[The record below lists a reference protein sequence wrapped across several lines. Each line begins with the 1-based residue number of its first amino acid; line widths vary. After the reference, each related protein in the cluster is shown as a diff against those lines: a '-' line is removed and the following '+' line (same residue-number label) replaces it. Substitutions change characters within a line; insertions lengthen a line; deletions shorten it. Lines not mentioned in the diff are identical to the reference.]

1 MSSVQD
7 TIFDTIATDARIERD
22 TISLDSTLTDLGI
35 DSLEAIEIVFNL
47 EERFKITF
55 PDRDPSFDTGTVR
68 GLVDAVERLLAE
80 QAEKGQQAQA
90 AAPESTTAA
99 IQAAAVEP
107 AVVEPAVLEPAA
119 IDPANKP

>member
-7 TIFDTIATDARIERD
+7 TIFDTIASDARIPRE
-22 TISLDSTLTDLGI
+22 TISLDSTLADLGI

-47 EERFKITF
+47 EERFKISF

-80 QAEKGQQAQA
+80 QTTMPVETATTTGIE
-90 AAPESTTAA
+90 APEVGATDEADRTEHH
-99 IQAAAVEP
+99 Q
-107 AVVEPAVLEPAA
+107 
-119 IDPANKP
+119 

>member
-7 TIFDTIATDARIERD
+7 VIFDTIASDARIPRENI
-22 TISLDSTLTDLGI
+22 TLDSTLTDLGI

-47 EERFKITF
+47 EERFKIGF

-80 QAEKGQQAQA
+80 QAEKTEQVEAVADQQPAAPAQA
-90 AAPESTTAA
+90 AVAA
-99 IQAAAVEP
+99 EP
-107 AVVEPAVLEPAA
+107 IVALEPVG
-119 IDPANKP
+119 KP

>member
-7 TIFDTIATDARIERD
+7 TIFDTIASDARIPREN
-22 TISLDSTLTDLGI
+22 ISLDSTLVDLGI

-47 EERFKITF
+47 EERFKISF

-80 QAEKGQQAQA
+80 QA
-90 AAPESTTAA
+90 AAPGETSAPTGIEVSVAGVPHESADKT
-99 IQAAAVEP
+99 
-107 AVVEPAVLEPAA
+107 
-119 IDPANKP
+119 